1 MPIPVA
7 PPISDAARSFLDAI
21 DWSQPWLEPLHV
33 LGQRLCI
40 GSGRDWRQALNTVA
54 QERHICNYLGLPVS
68 FVAQTELPAA
78 TAYEAFIGSSGK
90 VPTRDN
96 LHDFLNAL
104 IWLSFPATK
113 ARLNALQAAELAK
126 AGTLSG
132 SSKPRGAARDAA
144 TIFDENAALLLVR
157 ENAEGQALIA
167 AVRNHQWTD
176 AFIARRHMF
185 GADAE
190 VWLFGHALLEKLVR
204 PYKAITAHTLVV
216 CAPESYF
223 SLGDDAKR
231 SWIDQQIANDLAQHG
246 SLVGRLTPLPVLG
259 VPGWCQDQN
268 EDFYADSA
276 VFRPKRVK

>member
-1 MPIPVA
+1 MPSPDT
-7 PPISDAARSFLDAI
+7 PPLTDPAASFLTAI
-21 DWSQPWLEPLHV
+21 DWSQPWLQPLQQ
-33 LGQRLCI
+33 LGRRL
-40 GSGRDWRQALNTVA
+40 SEAADWRQALNAAA
-54 QERHICNYLGLPVS
+54 QERHIRNYLGLPLN
-68 FVAQTELPAA
+68 FVAQGELPAA

-104 IWLSFPATK
+104 VWLSFPAIK

-157 ENAEGQALIA
+157 DNIAGQALIA
-167 AVRNHQWTD
+167 ALRNHQWSD
-176 AFIARRHMF
+176 AFVAHRQLF

-216 CAPESYF
+216 SAPESYF
-223 SLGDDAKR
+223 ALGEDAR
-231 SWIDQQIANDLAQHG
+231 RGWIDGHIAADLAQQG

-259 VPGWCQDQN
+259 VPGWCQGQDA
-268 EDFYADSA
+268 DFYADA
-276 VFRPKRVK
+276 TVFRPKRAR

>member
-1 MPIPVA
+1 MPSPDT
-7 PPISDAARSFLDAI
+7 PPLPDPAASFLTAI
-21 DWSQPWLEPLHV
+21 DWSQPWLQPLQQ
-33 LGQRLCI
+33 LGRRLCEAA
-40 GSGRDWRQALNTVA
+40 DWRQALNAVA
-54 QERHICNYLGLPVS
+54 QERNIRNYLGLPLR
-68 FVAQTELPAA
+68 FVAQAELPAA

-104 IWLSFPATK
+104 IWLSFPAIK
-113 ARLNALQAAELAK
+113 ARLNALQAAELVK

-157 ENAEGQALIA
+157 DNLAGQALIA
-167 AVRNHQWTD
+167 ALRNHQWSD
-176 AFIARRHMF
+176 AFVAQRQLF
-185 GADAE
+185 GSDAE

-216 CAPESYF
+216 SAPESYF
-223 SLGDDAKR
+223 ALGEDAR
-231 SWIDQQIANDLAQHG
+231 RGWIDGHIAADLALRG

-259 VPGWCQDQN
+259 VPGWRQGQDA
-268 EDFYADSA
+268 DFYADAA
-276 VFRPKRVK
+276 VFRPKRAK